1 MSLSAAAGGIIALVG
16 EAEQALP
23 LLILAD
29 ARAAPATAY
38 SVGEHF
44 ILRGAAD
51 IATCLA
57 ARHGGAAPHP

>member
-1 MSLSAAAGGIIALVG
+1 
-16 EAEQALP
+16 